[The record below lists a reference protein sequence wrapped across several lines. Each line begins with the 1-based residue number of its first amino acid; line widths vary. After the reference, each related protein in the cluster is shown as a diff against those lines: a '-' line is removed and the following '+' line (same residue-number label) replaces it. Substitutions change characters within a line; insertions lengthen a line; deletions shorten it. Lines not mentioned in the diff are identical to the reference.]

1 MQPPSDHLLR
11 TMAAVPVNRYVL
23 DLGCGTGRHTQPL
36 LRLGFPVHG
45 CDPSPDAVDVTRRR
59 LRETID
65 ADEAE
70 NCVRVKTLDTL
81 DYPDASFDWV
91 VAYHV
96 EAYARTDE
104 DLHRLL
110 AETRR
115 MLKPGGWAYVTVPAA
130 PEAVDDE
137 ARAAG
142 DGATRPGP
150 EISTATPGSAARATP
165 DGESTPDGL
174 ACTIDDLERH
184 QRRANL
190 ATASAPKV
198 IEDTGS
204 ARLRAIFRRVEPN
217 PSR

>member
-1 MQPPSDHLLR
+1 
-11 TMAAVPVNRYVL
+11 MAAVPVNSYVL
-23 DLGCGTGRHTQPL
+23 DLGCRRGRHIQPL

-45 CDPSPDAVDVTRRR
+45 CDPSPEAVEAARRA

-70 NCVRVKTLDTL
+70 NCVRVKTLDTI

-96 EAYARTDE
+96 EAYAQTEE
-104 DLHRLL
+104 DLSRLL

-130 PEAVDDE
+130 PEAAGDE

-150 EISTATPGSAARATP
+150 ELSTDTPGLAAGATP
-165 DGESTPDGL
+165 DSESPPDGL

-190 ATASAPKV
+190 ATASAPEV
-198 IEDTGS
+198 IEETGS
-204 ARLRAIFRRVEPN
+204 ARLRAIFRRVEP
-217 PSR
+217 STAR